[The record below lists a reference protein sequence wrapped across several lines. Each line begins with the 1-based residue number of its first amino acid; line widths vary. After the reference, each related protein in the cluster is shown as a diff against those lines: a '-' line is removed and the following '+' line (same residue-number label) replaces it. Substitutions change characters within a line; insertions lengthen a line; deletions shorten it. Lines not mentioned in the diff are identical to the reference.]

1 MFATAAI
8 VANAT
13 GKNADRKIRKIE
25 DASPTPNHKIA
36 NGIHASGDR
45 FRKKLMI
52 GRKAI
57 RAARRCPI
65 HKPIGTPVAT
75 AITKPQLTR
84 KSEVIRSLKSRPLRV
99 SSPKPRST
107 ASGDGKALSRKTPAF
122 HTAVHNA
129 MRTATTPSGRR
140 LDFDV

>member
-13 GKNADRKIRKIE
+13 GKNADRKIKKIDDE
-25 DASPTPNHKIA
+25 SPTPNHRIA

-45 FRKKLMI
+45 LRKKLMI
-52 GRKAI
+52 GRKAK

-65 HKPIGTPVAT
+65 HKPIGIPVAT

-84 KSEVIRSLKSRPLRV
+84 NSEVIRSLKRRPLLI
-99 SSPKPRST
+99 SSPKPCAT
-107 ASGDGKALSRKTPAF
+107 ATGDGKALS
-122 HTAVHNA
+122 
-129 MRTATTPSGRR
+129 
-140 LDFDV
+140 